1 MKGPLSI
8 PTGSTAA
15 LFVDL
20 QEEQRRDPRYVIA
33 GFDAM
38 LANVQAL
45 QAAARRHGVP
55 VIHSAYVVDPG
66 RMRRFHPVMADG
78 SSAFSNKG
86 DPLSALCPEVGPVGD
101 EDVVI
106 KSEASAFGGGGLD
119 RVLEARGTEWLFVSG
134 VWTEACIDATVKHA
148 VDRGYRVLLVKDACG
163 SGSVA
168 MHETGILN
176 LANRLYGGAV
186 VDTRAAC
193 RLMAGETVEAWT
205 VQGSVPFRFTYD
217 DAADLYAQ
225 L

>member
-1 MKGPLSI
+1 MRKPLAI
-8 PTGSTAA
+8 TPAAAA
-15 LFVDL
+15 LLVVDL

-38 LANVQAL
+38 LANIQAL
-45 QAAARRHGVP
+45 QAAARQNGVP
-55 VIHSAYVVDPG
+55 VIHSAYVVDPEK
-66 RMRRFHPVMADG
+66 MRRLHPVMADG
-78 SSAFSNKG
+78 RSAFSNKG
-86 DPLSALCPEVGPVGD
+86 DPLAAICPEVGPVGD

-106 KSEASAFGGGGLD
+106 KSEASAFSGGMLD
-119 RVLEARGTEWLFVSG
+119 EVLERRGTEWLFVTG

-186 VDTRAAC
+186 LDARTAC
-193 RLMAGETVEAWT
+193 RLMTGETVAAWQ
-205 VQGSVPFRFTYD
+205 VEGSVPYRFTYS

>member
-1 MKGPLSI
+1 MRRPLAI
-8 PTGSTAA
+8 EPGSAAA

-33 GFDAM
+33 GFDLM
-38 LANVQAL
+38 LANIQDL
-45 QAAARRHGVP
+45 QAAARQNGVRL
-55 VIHSAYVVDPG
+55 IHSAYVVDPKA
-66 RMRRFHPVMADG
+66 MRRHHPVMTDG
-78 SSAFSNKG
+78 TSAFSNKG
-86 DPLSALCPEVGPVGD
+86 EPLSALCPEVGPIND

-106 KSEASAFGGGGLD
+106 KSEASAFGGGTLD
-119 RVLEARGTEWLFVSG
+119 RILEARGTEWLFVAG

-186 VDTRAAC
+186 LDTSKAC
-193 RLMAGETVEAWT
+193 RLMAGDIVVAWMIE
-205 VQGSVPFRFTYD
+205 GSVPYRFTYD
-217 DAADLYAQ
+217 NAADLYAQ